1 MRWPAASISKRS
13 SSPSMR
19 ELSNEE
25 LKSVSGGAYGA
36 LVTLLEDLAPAAAAA
51 LAKVLPEFRP
61 VMPKA

>member
-1 MRWPAASISKRS
+1 
-13 SSPSMR
+13 MR